1 MPRLTF
7 ERELASLR
15 ESLVR
20 MGTLVESQIEAAL
33 DALRRR
39 DGAAAEKVRAQ
50 DQYLNDLFAQIRE
63 QVFMVIATQQP
74 VARDLRYLM
83 GLQYIA
89 SELER
94 MGDYAVRIARMTSTL
109 VALPDRPL
117 RAEFGLMG
125 DLAIGQVH
133 DILEAIIDQD
143 VPRAREVASRDNEV
157 DRLWHRVFEELV
169 KEIGEGKTDNDG
181 ALRAVT
187 LLLVAHN
194 LERISDRVTNVA
206 EDIVFWK
213 PARWSSWMTR
223 PAGNGSTGRVLVVED
238 DEGIREML
246 KYNLSSAGFSVNEA
260 SDGERPADRENFK
273 ARPDPPRPDA
283 ARDERLRLLPRA
295 AKEQPRTDH
304 HDHGQGRRGRQD
316 RRPGAGRRRL
326 HHQTVFDS

>member
-20 MGTLVESQIEAAL
+20 MGTLVESQIEGAL

-39 DGAAAEKVRAQ
+39 DGAAAEKVRSD
-50 DQYLNDLFAQIRE
+50 DQYLNELFRQIRE
-63 QVFMVIATQQP
+63 QISTQQP
-74 VARDLRYLM
+74 VARDLRHLM

-94 MGDYAVRIARMTSTL
+94 MGDYAVRIARFTRTL
-109 VALPDRPL
+109 VALPDKPL

-125 DLAIGQVH
+125 ELAIGQVH
-133 DILEAIIDQD
+133 DILEAIIEQN

-157 DRLWHRVFEELV
+157 DRLWHRVFEDLV
-169 KEIGEGKTDNDG
+169 KEIGQGNTDTDH

-206 EDIVFWK
+206 EDIVFLE
-213 PARWSSWMTR
+213 
-223 PAGNGSTGRVLVVED
+223 TGQVVEL
-238 DEGIREML
+238 G
-246 KYNLSSAGFSVNEA
+246 
-260 SDGERPADRENFK
+260 
-273 ARPDPPRPDA
+273 
-283 ARDERLRLLPRA
+283 
-295 AKEQPRTDH
+295 
-304 HDHGQGRRGRQD
+304 
-316 RRPGAGRRRL
+316 
-326 HHQTVFDS
+326 